1 MAQRENVSTEND
13 EAIGYRIRGW
23 ISDATVLTLVGL
35 ACAFFVLPAL
45 WITNASFK
53 SETSLFSGNELGYT
67 LENFQLIFS
76 DGFARF
82 IFNSLLMCVSA
93 TIISTV
99 FAVMAAYVFSRIKFR
114 GKKIVFGAVLMG
126 QMFPWVILVTPLF
139 IMFAR
144 MGLLNTYA
152 SMIFIYVAIS
162 LPFSIYMLVGYL
174 ESVPHEIDE
183 AAIMDGCP
191 RFLIVWHIIFPIIM
205 PGVVATATY
214 AFLLMWQEFL
224 FALAVLTNNELKTLP
239 LGISQYF
246 GTDTVSWGAV
256 LAASVVTTVPALI
269 LFIPLQARL
278 AKGLTAGAV
287 KG

>member
-1 MAQRENVSTEND
+1 MC
-13 EAIGYRIRGW
+13 
-23 ISDATVLTLVGL
+23 LV
-35 ACAFFVLPAL
+35 
-45 WITNASFK
+45 
-53 SETSLFSGNELGYT
+53 
-67 LENFQLIFS
+67 
-76 DGFARF
+76 
-82 IFNSLLMCVSA
+82 A

-99 FAVMAAYVFSRIKFR
+99 VAIMAAYLFSRVKFR
-114 GKKIVFGAVLMG
+114 GKKIVFGGVLVG

-144 MGLLNTYA
+144 MGLLNTYSA
-152 SMIFIYVAIS
+152 MIFVYVAIS
-162 LPFSIYMLVGYL
+162 LPFSIYLLVGYL
-174 ESVPHEIDE
+174 ESVPQEIDE
-183 AAIMDGCP
+183 AATMDGCP
-191 RFLIVWHIIFPIIM
+191 RFLIIWKIIFPIIV

-224 FALAVLTNNELKTLP
+224 FALAILTHDEVKTLP

-269 LFIPLQARL
+269 LFIPLQAKL
-278 AKGLTAGAV
+278 AQGLTAGAV

>member
-1 MAQRENVSTEND
+1 MATSETDYRREEIWYRVRQRIAD
-13 EAIGYRIRGW
+13 GA
-23 ISDATVLTLVGL
+23 VLITLSL
-35 ACAFFVLPAL
+35 ILAFFVLPAV
-45 WITNASFK
+45 WITIASFK
-53 SETSLFSGNELGYT
+53 SEKALFSGSELGYT
-67 LENFQLIFS
+67 LENYYRIFNE
-76 DGFARF
+76 GFTGF
-82 IFNSLLMCVSA
+82 IFNSLFMCLVA

-99 FAVMAAYVFSRIKFR
+99 VAIMAAYLFSRVKFR
-114 GKKIVFGAVLMG
+114 GKKIVFGGVLVG

-144 MGLLNTYA
+144 MGLLNTYSA
-152 SMIFIYVAIS
+152 MIFVYVAIS
-162 LPFSIYMLVGYL
+162 LPFSIYLLVGYL
-174 ESVPHEIDE
+174 ESVPQEIDE
-183 AAIMDGCP
+183 AATMDGCP
-191 RFLIVWHIIFPIIM
+191 RFLIIWKIIFPIIV

-224 FALAVLTNNELKTLP
+224 FALAILTHDEVKTLP

-269 LFIPLQARL
+269 LFIPLQAKL
-278 AKGLTAGAV
+278 AQGLTAGAV